1 MTPRSA
7 PAAAVLLSLAATLA
21 GCGERSQSS
30 DQLASRRGLQPAWD
44 AAANPFVVPGWK
56 SGDQA
61 SWQAQMTKRAQ
72 NQNEF
77 VRLN

>member
-1 MTPRSA
+1 MRRPVVS
-7 PAAAVLLSLAATLA
+7 AAVLLLLAATLA
-21 GCGERSQSS
+21 GCGERAQTS
-30 DQLASRRGLQPAWD
+30 DQLASRRSLQPPWD
-44 AAANPFVVPGWK
+44 AAANPFVVSGWK

>member
-1 MTPRSA
+1 MNHRHMVLGA
-7 PAAAVLLSLAATLA
+7 LVLLAMVVA
-21 GCGERSQSS
+21 GCAERAQTS
-30 DQLASRRGLQPAWD
+30 DQLGSRRSLQPSWD
-44 AAANPFVVPGWK
+44 AAADPFVVPGWK

-72 NQNEF
+72 NQNEY

>member
-1 MTPRSA
+1 MRRPGA
-7 PAAAVLLSLAATLA
+7 LAAVLLLLAVTLA
-21 GCGERSQSS
+21 GCGERAQTS

-44 AAANPFVVPGWK
+44 AAANPFVEPGWK

>member
-1 MTPRSA
+1 MRRPVSSLGTLFLLV
-7 PAAAVLLSLAATLA
+7 AVLA
-21 GCGERSQSS
+21 GCGGPKTAA
-30 DQLASRRGLQPAWD
+30 DQAGSRRGLQPAWE

>member
-1 MTPRSA
+1 MKR
-7 PAAAVLLSLAATLA
+7 PASSAAVLVFLAATLA
-21 GCGERSQSS
+21 GCGERAQTS
-30 DQLASRRGLQPAWD
+30 DQLASRRGLQPPWD
-44 AAANPFVVPGWK
+44 AAANPFVVAGWK

>member
-1 MTPRSA
+1 MRRGIAKASLLTLL
-7 PAAAVLLSLAATLA
+7 AAVLA
-21 GCGERSQSS
+21 GCGERAQTS
-30 DQLASRRGLQPAWD
+30 DQFAGRRGLQPAWD

-72 NQNEF
+72 NQNEY
-77 VRLN
+77 VRVN